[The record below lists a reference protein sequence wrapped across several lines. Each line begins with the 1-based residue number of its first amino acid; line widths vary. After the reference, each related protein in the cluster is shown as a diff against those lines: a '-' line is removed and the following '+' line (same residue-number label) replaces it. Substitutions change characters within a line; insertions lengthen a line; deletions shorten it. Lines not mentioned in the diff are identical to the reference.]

1 MLRRFGLACF
11 APRFR
16 WECLINQTVSWFPA
30 PATSNRACRFPALGS
45 PARFPTRLMGRLPS
59 AALSILALPKTYS
72 TPLRPL
78 PSSPGRIPPDFGSCR
93 LLGVLSGAPASPTV
107 LGDCLAAGLLRSP
120 DITPVLRYYEPIRH
134 RLAVSHFPGFA
145 GYRTYP
151 APPISRW
158 DEDGFSSCLACPGH
172 RSGHRAIPNT
182 PPECLIAS
190 VSLRRFMLPSPSKR
204 GLGFRCQSVFE
215 ATYGFTYVTAQ

>member
-45 PARFPTRLMGRLPS
+45 PARFTTRLMGRLPS
-59 AALSILALPKTYS
+59 AALSILAYPTPTPRPSDLFRLP
-72 TPLRPL
+72 LAVC
-78 PSSPGRIPPDFGSCR
+78 PPDFGSCR
-93 LLGVLSGAPASPTV
+93 LLGVLSGSLPPLPSWGTAWQQGSFAPRT
-107 LGDCLAAGLLRSP
+107 LLRFSATTSP
-120 DITPVLRYYEPIRH
+120 SAH

-145 GYRTYP
+145 GYMTYP

-172 RSGHRAIPNT
+172 RAVPDT
-182 PPECLIAS
+182 PPECLTAS

-215 ATYGFTYVTAQ
+215 ATYGFTYVTAR

>member
-1 MLRRFGLACF
+1 LLRRFGLACF

-16 WECLINQTVSWFPA
+16 WECLPIRTVSWFPA

-45 PARFPTRLMGRLPS
+45 PARFTAKLMGRLPS
-59 AALSILALPKTYS
+59 GALSILVLPNPYS

-78 PSSPGRIPPDFGSCR
+78 PSSPGRISPDLGSCR
-93 LLGVLSGAPASPTV
+93 LRGVFIMRPCLPYRHGN
-107 LGDCLAAGLLRSP
+107 CLAAGLLRSP
-120 DITPVLRYYEPIRH
+120 DITPLLRYCEPIRH

-172 RSGHRAIPNT
+172 RAVPDA

-190 VSLRRFMLPSPSKR
+190 VRLRRFMLPSPNGW
-204 GLGFRCQSVFE
+204 GLRC
-215 ATYGFTYVTAQ
+215 